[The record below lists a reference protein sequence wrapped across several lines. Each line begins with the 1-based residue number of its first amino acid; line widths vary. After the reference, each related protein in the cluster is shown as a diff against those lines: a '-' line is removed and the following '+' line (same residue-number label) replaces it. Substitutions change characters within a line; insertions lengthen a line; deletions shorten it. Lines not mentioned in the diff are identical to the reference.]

1 MGNNYPLVLHIST
14 AKTWRGGEQQLAY
27 LYEELNLK
35 GVQQVLL
42 CARSSVL
49 EQYCISRSY
58 NYISIRKGS
67 NLNLLFTRQ
76 VRNIC
81 NKKEIDIIHAHDSHA
96 LTFAILAATLFGNET
111 PIIVSRRVDFPIR
124 SKRKYNHKNITKI
137 ICVSDAIREI
147 TGSDI
152 VNKSVLTTI
161 HSGIDLNR
169 FSTGGEFKRLRTEF
183 NIPPGTPLVG
193 NVAALAPHKDYTT
206 FLDTAGLLVE
216 KGIPARYFIIGEG
229 RLEEQLKDYADDK
242 GLNEHVIF
250 TGFRNDIPEILP
262 ELDIFLV
269 TSETEG
275 LSTSILDAIAC
286 KVPVVA
292 TNAGGITEII
302 EHNVTGMLGEIKQPE
317 TLVDGILTIFSNE
330 TLREE
335 IVTNA
340 TEKLKEFT
348 KETTAEKTLQIYLD
362 AFEITVLGGSEACP

>member
-1 MGNNYPLVLHIST
+1 
-14 AKTWRGGEQQLAY
+14 
-27 LYEELNLK
+27 
-35 GVQQVLL
+35 
-42 CARSSVL
+42 
-49 EQYCISRSY
+49 
-58 NYISIRKGS
+58 
-67 NLNLLFTRQ
+67 

-81 NKKEIDIIHAHDSHA
+81 NKKEIDIIHAHDSRA
-96 LTFAILAATLFGNET
+96 LTSAILAATLFGDKT

-147 TGSDI
+147 TGPDI

-161 HSGIDLNR
+161 HSGIDLFR

-193 NVAALAPHKDYTT
+193 NVAALAPHKDYFT

-229 RLEEQLKDYADDK
+229 KLEEQLKDYADDK

-292 TNAGGITEII
+292 TNAGGIPEII
-302 EHNVTGMLGEIKQPE
+302 EHNVTGMLGGIKQPE
-317 TLVDGILTIFSNE
+317 TLADGILTILSNE

-340 TEKLKEFT
+340 SEKLKGFT

-362 AFEITVLGGSEACP
+362 AFESTVVGGSEACP